1 MFPKVFYWSISNF
14 LVAIMATQSTPTPRE
29 WRGTKVKAEKF
40 EEFLDNPS
48 RATFAEGMRET
59 WYYDR
64 AINNLEYYLDN
75 NFLDGQTP
83 EEIAETIEEAL
94 RTGNPD
100 PVRKLNGFGW
110 ATATETLS
118 ALAPSEFALLNT
130 RSAES
135 MQDLGYEDRVPNPR
149 SASLSQYREFSEAV
163 QEAVMRFPLRQQA
176 TEIMGEA
183 PPDDTPAYLIADL
196 CFAHHYGK
204 GGFSFDDIDEKPL
217 WQFTQTGVISDG
229 MAERINDEVE
239 ESDLYED
246 IPEFL
251 RAALR
256 NELDRT

>member
-1 MFPKVFYWSISNF
+1 MQ
-14 LVAIMATQSTPTPRE
+14 ATEYALKSRE
-29 WRGTKVKAEKF
+29 WRGTEAKAEKF
-40 EEFLDNPS
+40 EEFLNNPS
-48 RATFAEGMRET
+48 RATFAEAMRET
-59 WYYDR
+59 WYYER
-64 AINNLEYYLDN
+64 AINNLDYYLDN
-75 NFLDGQTP
+75 NFLNEQTP
-83 EEIAETIEEAL
+83 QEIAETIEEAL

-135 MQDLGYEDRVPNPR
+135 MKDLGYDDRVPNQR

-163 QEAVMRFPLRQQA
+163 QEAAMRFPLRQEA
-176 TEIMGEA
+176 TEIVGEA
-183 PPDDTPAYLIADL
+183 PPDDIPAYLVADL

-204 GGFSFDDIDEKPL
+204 GEFSLDEVDEKPL
-217 WQFTQTGVISDG
+217 WQFIQTGVISDG
-229 MAERINDEVE
+229 MAERINDEVG

-246 IPEFL
+246 VHEFI